1 MSTTNRRY
9 ISFIAFGILEFRLK
23 SDFIRL
29 TKYSRRPIPVKPQNS
44 DATGGYRVWLEVQM
58 YLACLITC
66 LLFCFSTGQLEAWAM
81 VWDNENCS
89 PPRYQRT
96 QWKYPTCDDFP
107 DVTES
112 CTTTSISNITTDC
125 LFTAGEPLT
134 CGNECIYTPPLDF
147 NENDVSNMY
156 DPPDT
161 TENYP
166 LMAINRTCWNP
177 DPNPQGL
184 PDCPFEAP
192 DDFLST
198 SSFSSRQLK
207 IRVAVAVV
215 LEHIQLLLLWA
226 IMKRNKS
233 ATGNTEN
240 SWKMQ
245 REWLSIQYTRS

>member
-1 MSTTNRRY
+1 MVVFVN
-9 ISFIAFGILEFRLK
+9 
-23 SDFIRL
+23 L
-29 TKYSRRPIPVKPQNS
+29 TFKIH
-44 DATGGYRVWLEVQM
+44 
-58 YLACLITC
+58 
-66 LLFCFSTGQLEAWAM
+66 
-81 VWDNENCS
+81 
-89 PPRYQRT
+89 
-96 QWKYPTCDDFP
+96 
-107 DVTES
+107 
-112 CTTTSISNITTDC
+112 SISNITTDC

-245 REWLSIQYTRS
+245 RECWLSIQYTRS